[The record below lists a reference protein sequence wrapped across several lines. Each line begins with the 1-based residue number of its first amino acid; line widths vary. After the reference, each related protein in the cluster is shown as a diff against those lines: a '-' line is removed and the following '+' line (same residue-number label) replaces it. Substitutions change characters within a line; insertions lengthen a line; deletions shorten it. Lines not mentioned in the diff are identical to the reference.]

1 MSNTLKIDFE
11 YILPRRAMKQ
21 PKPNVNPEG
30 DCGPC
35 VLCGV
40 FDIPNV
46 KDVYTLYNKEKIE
59 AFSHVGFKALL
70 YHLKTDGM
78 ISHIIDDVPYWHVW
92 QGHQIFG
99 SPAWNQ
105 NLQWFNYI
113 CMAIQA
119 GYYGMASISM
129 DGKGAYAEPDHFVL
143 ICGAREV
150 SIPHGTM
157 EGCFS
162 IRPEIL
168 VSCPARHVEGVW
180 FPVLDFLKNQGG
192 FNAYLVKPTK
202 K

>member
-1 MSNTLKIDFE
+1 MSNTLKIEYE

-35 VLCGV
+35 VLAGV
-40 FDIPNV
+40 VGLPGV
-46 KDVYTLYNKEKIE
+46 MEVYNRYNKGKIE
-59 AFSHVGFKALL
+59 AFSHVAFKDLIHQAESEGL
-70 YHLKTDGM
+70 
-78 ISHIIDDVPYWHVW
+78 ISHYIYDVPHWHVW
-92 QGHQIFG
+92 QGHQVFG
-99 SPAWNQ
+99 SPAWCQ

-129 DGKGAYAEPDHFVL
+129 DGKGAYVDPDHFVL

-150 SIPHGTM
+150 SIPHETM
-157 EGCFS
+157 EGCFNL
-162 IRPEIL
+162 RPEIL

-202 K
+202 Q